1 MAKRKDEVLKNLK
14 RRGEQEETSERRPLL
29 DASFAA
35 DLERSAKLKG
45 TERQM
50 RVGQFL
56 LKLDGLEYVGDEPT
70 LEDWLDVGKIVRHL
84 NDSIQWMIVDWLEM
98 SADRIHDW
106 IPDELAEPEFDAEG
120 VPEGKYKY
128 VAQLTGY
135 SYGRLRN
142 VWSVGRRVPMSL
154 RKYTE
159 GNVSFAH
166 FEKLVAA
173 GLSEGEMA
181 QVVLD
186 LSESPQ
192 SVAKLS
198 ASLGLGAPPSKTPA
212 IVKNVEHIS
221 RNWRMSFKRVDR
233 ATQQDVVNQLRVLL
247 DEMEAELNNH

>member
-1 MAKRKDEVLKNLK
+1 MAKRKDEVLENLK
-14 RRGEQEETSERRPLL
+14 RRGEREESTERRPVLG
-29 DASFAA
+29 ASFAA

-45 TERQM
+45 AERQM
-50 RVGQFL
+50 RIGQFL
-56 LKLDGLEYVGDEPT
+56 LKLDGLEYVGDEPS

-98 SADRIHDW
+98 STDRIHDW
-106 IPDELAEPEFDAEG
+106 IPDELAEPEFDADG

-128 VAQLTGY
+128 VAQITGY

-142 VWSVGRRVPMSL
+142 VWSVGRRVPVSL

-173 GLSEGEMA
+173 GLSEDEMT
-181 QVVLD
+181 QIVLD

-192 SVAKLS
+192 SVATLS

-212 IVKNVEHIS
+212 IVKNVERIS
-221 RNWRMSFKRVDR
+221 RNWRMSFRRVDR
-233 ATQQDVVNQLRVLL
+233 ATRQDVINQLRTLL
-247 DEMEAELNNH
+247 EEMESELDDD